1 MFNANV
7 IRISEKFTTIEILSL
22 LNSYDKVIHLSVT
35 ESEVRQ
41 KDYRKINKVLK
52 VFKDSPRLS
61 CGRLYLTFE
70 GYFWTPLEIYE
81 IKEIIK
87 YVQGLYKK
95 EPNLFYFL
103 TPMAE
108 NNFTI
113 MRCLFRNNRISNK
126 GVQVRHN
133 VEVDWKI
140 ATRIVESFIK
150 FSQRHNNITAQSQWV
165 FNNLMP
171 TKYFAQVCEWLGLEK
186 EIVTVS

>member
-1 MFNANV
+1 MIYTNV
-7 IRISEKFTTIEILSL
+7 IRLSGNFTTLEIKSI
-22 LNSYDKVIHLSVT
+22 LNSSDNVIHLSVT
-35 ESEVRQ
+35 ESEVQQ

-52 VFKDSPRLS
+52 VLKDSPKFS
-61 CGRLYLTFE
+61 CGRLFLTFE

-81 IKEIIK
+81 NKEIRK

-95 EPNLFYFL
+95 ESNLFYFL
-103 TPMAE
+103 SPMAE

-126 GVQVRHN
+126 GVQVRYN

-140 ATRIVESFIK
+140 AIKIVESFIN
-150 FSQRHNNITAQSQWV
+150 FSQRHNNVTAQSQWV

-171 TKYFAQVCEWLGLEK
+171 TEYFAQVCELLGLEK
-186 EIVTVS
+186 ELVTVS